1 MSYRALENCKVE
13 LVQQARCISGTADWA
28 DSVSVAAAAD
38 AVADGTMG
46 SMVKLATSQQDSGVC
61 NGYLLEQIVVSV
73 AEADP
78 VVESLDNIQTPE
90 LFSGPGSQKN

>member
-1 MSYRALENCKVE
+1 MSYRALANCMVV
-13 LVQQARCISGTADWA
+13 LVQQARCISGMADWA
-28 DSVSVAAAAD
+28 DSSVAAAAD
-38 AVADGTMG
+38 AAADGTLG
-46 SMVKLATSQQDSGVC
+46 SMMKLATSQQDSGVC
-61 NGYLLEQIVVSV
+61 NGYLLERIVVSV